1 MGESMSQILRELTL
15 LMIMSSILMNKST
28 TLHRLSE
35 GIQILQLLDTELVQ
49 RRESTLSLAKAL
61 FSQQTGLTLT

>member
-15 LMIMSSILMNKST
+15 LMIMSSILMGKST
-28 TLHRLSE
+28 ILLRLSE
-35 GIQILQLLDTELVQ
+35 VIQILLLLDTELVQ
-49 RRESTLSLAKAL
+49 RRESTLSSVKAL